1 MESTSSNLK
10 RMHREEGREAKCPKR
25 TKQLSKFEQIKQ
37 KYNFEAAL
45 ADLIDNSLQASWSDH
60 NNFRQ
65 ISIDINK
72 DIISIFHNGTSIDS
86 SQETSIVQ
94 WGLSASREQEL
105 NQQSV
110 GDSDLYLTPLFGKF
124 GYGVAVSSMHL
135 GRRARICSNTKAS
148 GEICIIDIESDGSL
162 QDSSGALIKMT
173 EGGMPS
179 TSEED
184 LIESFRGRFTKVQ
197 IFDLHMG
204 GVGLHKL
211 LCRLKDIYFPYIQI
225 DKTCALRVKPV
236 EFQVNGQNLAYID
249 GGKVSITN
257 LHACSGPEFKLQLC
271 LSSIPEVA
279 GSPSCTS
286 RKGNARMTFVYF
298 PIIQGEENTDRIIKE
313 LDVSGYGI
321 EGFSCV
327 SVRRLGRLLPNACWA
342 LLPFMEP
349 KLKTGDE
356 AYRLKRCYSRV
367 KCFIETDGGFFPTQ
381 CKTDLMHEDPY
392 TNALKSFGAQLPRD
406 HQGLHVQILKEE
418 NIWSLP
424 QLERLYKDWILNMH
438 TKFDEE
444 VVCNDQ
450 ETVMANV
457 NPSNK
462 WLLGITPHVVRVCK
476 KVSRKGKLWQSGQKI
491 KIWKGASAKF
501 QKTNTY
507 ATIDYILV
515 EGFPGSTGGE
525 SYFICRRID
534 TEHDM
539 GCQVIK
545 NSNEEYIIIN
555 IRQAVILPLRAIDS
569 GKVEEVDSF
578 RWNKKISK
586 HLEDQ
591 PRHVISGV
599 RDSPPNM
606 MNVSFLREET
616 PSNNGLQTQNK
627 ETYLWEENQ
636 RLKSRN
642 KNLRG
647 KLAKSQQEYDEL
659 CPKEITLV
667 LEELEKL
674 KNVKKKILKQ

>member
-298 PIIQGEENTDRIIKE
+298 PIIQVDMLFKK
-313 LDVSGYGI
+313 LDVDKSK
-321 EGFSCV
+321 SLTQ
-327 SVRRLGRLLPNACWA
+327 SKLKA
-342 LLPFMEP
+342 LLSDNRADKMDRSTRAWVKVVSLLVVGIVILAVLVEP
-349 KLKTGDE
+349 LIHKIQKFATFANIPSFFVASVLVSLATSARTTISSIRALRKKIPKNTRLTFSEVPSLDN
-356 AYRLKRCYSRV
+356 AHCLLAISIFFDYRL
-367 KCFIETDGGFFPTQ
+367 
-381 CKTDLMHEDPY
+381 
-392 TNALKSFGAQLPRD
+392 FG
-406 HQGLHVQILKEE
+406 
-418 NIWSLP
+418 
-424 QLERLYKDWILNMH
+424 
-438 TKFDEE
+438 
-444 VVCNDQ
+444 
-450 ETVMANV
+450 
-457 NPSNK
+457 
-462 WLLGITPHVVRVCK
+462 
-476 KVSRKGKLWQSGQKI
+476 
-491 KIWKGASAKF
+491 
-501 QKTNTY
+501 
-507 ATIDYILV
+507 
-515 EGFPGSTGGE
+515 
-525 SYFICRRID
+525 
-534 TEHDM
+534 
-539 GCQVIK
+539 
-545 NSNEEYIIIN
+545 
-555 IRQAVILPLRAIDS
+555 
-569 GKVEEVDSF
+569 
-578 RWNKKISK
+578 
-586 HLEDQ
+586 
-591 PRHVISGV
+591 
-599 RDSPPNM
+599 
-606 MNVSFLREET
+606 
-616 PSNNGLQTQNK
+616 
-627 ETYLWEENQ
+627 
-636 RLKSRN
+636 
-642 KNLRG
+642 
-647 KLAKSQQEYDEL
+647 
-659 CPKEITLV
+659 
-667 LEELEKL
+667 
-674 KNVKKKILKQ
+674 